1 MFLKTDKYKIL
12 KIVLSDLIKFKKNN
26 IEFISIINSFF
37 KSINKHSN
45 K

>member
-26 IEFISIINSFF
+26 IEFILIIISVL
-37 KSINKHSN
+37 KSINKYFN
-45 K
+45 R